1 MQHPPFPPLPCF
13 PCPHQSA
20 CCAYGTTLSEDEA
33 RAIGA
38 EHGKEKIYRTRW
50 GEWRTRVT
58 RGRCVFLSNNTCSIY
73 NERYYPAV
81 CRGFPWVDAE
91 SGGPYEFD
99 RTICPEFKR
108 KPELVRINAYEKGG
122 GGTASTVNSERSTG
136 PAASKR

>member
-1 MQHPPFPPLPCF
+1 MEQVLF
-13 PCPHQSA
+13 
-20 CCAYGTTLSEDEA
+20 
-33 RAIGA
+33 
-38 EHGKEKIYRTRW
+38 
-50 GEWRTRVT
+50 EWRR
-58 RGRCVFLSNNTCSIY
+58 RGARGGRVFLSNKTCPIFT
-73 NERYYPAV
+73 ERHLPPAR
-81 CRGFPWVDAE
+81 RGCPWVDAE